1 MPRPTLSSSSV
12 ARRPR
17 ERRGDRPGA
26 PGPPP
31 REVPQVA
38 AVGPARPGGPSPW
51 LVIREVLDRTQA
63 DGLSTLQQAGAVY
76 TALVHHGLMDG
87 GRA

>member
-1 MPRPTLSSSSV
+1 MTAAAIDPALRARLHARFPKSPRW
-12 ARRPR
+12 
-17 ERRGDRPGA
+17 A
-26 PGPPP
+26 PPAP
-31 REVPQVA
+31 A
-38 AVGPARPGGPSPW
+38 APSPW